1 MQGYLFEYSV
11 LFYGYYDSGQNE
23 TYFAPPH
30 NSRPYIGGGYKLPLA
45 YILVIMFIFVISG
58 GAILYRLSMK
68 LGVKSAEVELVV
80 AMFSSEVN
88 KGILNNYCAGHKSR
102 GSPLFFPLLVSH

>member
-68 LGVKSAEVELVV
+68 LGVKSAEVELV
-80 AMFSSEVN
+80 ACSSYVQFRSEQ
-88 KGILNNYCAGHKSR
+88 GYIEQ
-102 GSPLFFPLLVSH
+102 LLCWP